1 MGIAKRN
8 WPLYS
13 NDISLVT
20 CIYPYMQ
27 LLITFYMKFYM
38 LLYICNI
45 SVSDQTKFLSYHT
58 NTHCI
63 YISNIDV
70 ANAFY
75 NIIYQKWNDVQL
87 FVLRVHNSC
96 FLFLFYSVYFYTT
109 ALSQH
114 RHPFLLLNHLEN
126 ILQSLLRHL
135 MLIAK
140 QEFILCYSNSFN
152 LRSSFSISDIFGI
165 LLNITWMWILSSIQN
180 TY

>member
-87 FVLRVHNSC
+87 FVLRLHDSY
-96 FLFLFYSVYFYTT
+96 FLFYFIRLTST
-109 ALSQH
+109 AIFQH
-114 RHPFLLLNHLEN
+114 RHPFLLFESSWEYTSITSQAFDVNCQTGIHTV
-126 ILQSLLRHL
+126 LL
-135 MLIAK
+135 
-140 QEFILCYSNSFN
+140 EFI
-152 LRSSFSISDIFGI
+152 
-165 LLNITWMWILSSIQN
+165 
-180 TY
+180 

>member
-38 LLYICNI
+38 FLYICNI
-45 SVSDQTKFLSYHT
+45 SVSDQTKFSQYHT

-70 ANAFY
+70 AKAFY

-87 FVLRVHNSC
+87 FVLRVQNR
-96 FLFLFYSVYFYTT
+96 YFYFYFIRFTST
-109 ALSQH
+109 AIFQH
-114 RHPFLLLNHLEN
+114 RHPFLLFESSWEYTSITSQAFDVNCQTAIHTV
-126 ILQSLLRHL
+126 LL
-135 MLIAK
+135 
-140 QEFILCYSNSFN
+140 EFI
-152 LRSSFSISDIFGI
+152 
-165 LLNITWMWILSSIQN
+165 
-180 TY
+180 

>member
-45 SVSDQTKFLSYHT
+45 SVSDQTKFSLYHT
-58 NTHCI
+58 NAHCI

-87 FVLRVHNSC
+87 FVLRFHDTY
-96 FLFLFYSVYFYTT
+96 FLFYSVYFYSHIPTP
-109 ALSQH
+109 ASIFAFWIIL
-114 RHPFLLLNHLEN
+114 RIYFNH
-126 ILQSLLRHL
+126 
-135 MLIAK
+135 
-140 QEFILCYSNSFN
+140 
-152 LRSSFSISDIFGI
+152 FSGI
-165 LLNITWMWILSSIQN
+165 WC
-180 TY
+180 

>member
-1 MGIAKRN
+1 MYISIHATFDN
-8 WPLYS
+8 FLYK
-13 NDISLVT
+13 ILHA
-20 CIYPYMQ
+20 
-27 LLITFYMKFYM
+27 LI
-38 LLYICNI
+38 YICNI
-45 SVSDQTKFLSYHT
+45 SVSDQTKFSLYHT

-87 FVLRVHNSC
+87 FVLRLHDS
-96 FLFLFYSVYFYTT
+96 YFYFILF
-109 ALSQH
+109 AL
-114 RHPFLLLNHLEN
+114 LLQPYSNTGIHFCFLNHLEN

-152 LRSSFSISDIFGI
+152 LLFPFF
-165 LLNITWMWILSSIQN
+165 NITHIWHIAKHYLNVNIID
-180 TY
+180 

>member
-38 LLYICNI
+38 FLYICNI
-45 SVSDQTKFLSYHT
+45 SVSDQTKFSQYHT

-70 ANAFY
+70 AKAFY

-87 FVLRVHNSC
+87 FVLRVQNS
-96 FLFLFYSVYFYTT
+96 YFYFYFIQFTST

-114 RHPFLLLNHLEN
+114 WHRFLLLNHLEN

-140 QEFILCYSNSFN
+140 QQFILCYSNSFN
-152 LRSSFSISDIFGI
+152 LRSPFSKSAIFGI
-165 LLNITWMWILSSIQN
+165 PLNITWM
-180 TY
+180 